1 MPWYLETDRT
11 DNNGKKKAN
20 CYLWTSGKV
29 RDRRWV
35 DIFVFDDHSTVRQ
48 TSALVS
54 YLEYNCTPVT
64 NADVPLQ
71 VEQAMTQYVLSWR
84 PELVLNAND
93 TVWDRVV
100 LVYTPF
106 KTEKAAVFQVRN
118 FNLAAD
124 LDPWK
129 TGRDAVKLFEG
140 SEEQAFGFA
149 LGLGRL
155 GISVKTATCLANG
168 DITNYAWTASTP
180 HELIYGRPMTL
191 DLNASSPVKQFQLI
205 G

>member
-1 MPWYLETDRT
+1 
-11 DNNGKKKAN
+11 
-20 CYLWTSGKV
+20 
-29 RDRRWV
+29 
-35 DIFVFDDHSTVRQ
+35 
-48 TSALVS
+48 
-54 YLEYNCTPVT
+54 
-64 NADVPLQ
+64 VPLQ
-71 VEQAMTQYVLSWR
+71 VEQAMTQYVLSRR

-191 DLNASSPVKQFQLI
+191 DLNCSTPSKDYQLI